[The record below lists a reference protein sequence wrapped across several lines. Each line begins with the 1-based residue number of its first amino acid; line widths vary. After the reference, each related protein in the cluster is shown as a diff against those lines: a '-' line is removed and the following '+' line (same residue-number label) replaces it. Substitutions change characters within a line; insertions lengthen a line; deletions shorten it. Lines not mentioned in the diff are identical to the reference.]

1 MCRCNDCWRLEGWL
15 QKQGH
20 LWKSWLRRYFK
31 QTGEPGGDLVY
42 YETDA
47 LSKEKGRICLRTA
60 TLLPCSD
67 KPLMFGVKEAGGK
80 TYLLRAPSPEDAER
94 WLRALGGDRHGRG
107 LVEADGLHEEDALLQ
122 PRGRRRHRRRVA
134 ELRDRRPRGGA
145 PPPRRRRR

>member
-1 MCRCNDCWRLEGWL
+1 MPPGRLEGWL

-94 WLRALGGDRHGRG
+94 WLRALGGEVQSAPSPYNARTADE
-107 LVEADGLHEEDALLQ
+107 LLFEAIDSSMGDAS
-122 PRGRRRHRRRVA
+122 RA
-134 ELRDRRPRGGA
+134 
-145 PPPRRRRR
+145 